1 MLLCLNYI
9 IKNVL
14 GLEKKKIIG
23 LINMQKE
30 VLLRCIVLLAI
41 AIVENR
47 LGIPEVMRS
56 PRFFKN

>member
-1 MLLCLNYI
+1 MEQDNYI

-30 VLLRCIVLLAI
+30 ALLRCIVLLAI
-41 AIVENR
+41 AIVANR

-56 PRFFKN
+56 PRFFQN

>member
-1 MLLCLNYI
+1 MEQDNYI

-14 GLEKKKIIG
+14 GLEKKKIVG

-41 AIVENR
+41 AIVSNQ
-47 LGIPEVMRS
+47 LGIPEAMRS
-56 PRFFKN
+56 PRFFQN

>member
-1 MLLCLNYI
+1 MEQDNYI

-14 GLEKKKIIG
+14 GLEKKKIIE

-30 VLLRCIVLLAI
+30 VLLRCIALLAI
-41 AIVENR
+41 AIVSNR

-56 PRFFKN
+56 PRFFQN

>member
-1 MLLCLNYI
+1 MEQDNYI

-14 GLEKKKIIG
+14 ELEKKKIIG

-41 AIVENR
+41 AIVANR

-56 PRFFKN
+56 PRFFQN